1 VVCAEC
7 VCGVCVC
14 VCVYLCVSVSVYVV
28 TSASV
33 GFGVC
38 VCVVSLFVTTEDS
51 VAETDTAMTG
61 IVRIDG
67 GDCQDLA

>member
-1 VVCAEC
+1 VC
-7 VCGVCVC
+7 
-14 VCVYLCVSVSVYVV
+14 
-28 TSASV
+28 
-33 GFGVC
+33 VC